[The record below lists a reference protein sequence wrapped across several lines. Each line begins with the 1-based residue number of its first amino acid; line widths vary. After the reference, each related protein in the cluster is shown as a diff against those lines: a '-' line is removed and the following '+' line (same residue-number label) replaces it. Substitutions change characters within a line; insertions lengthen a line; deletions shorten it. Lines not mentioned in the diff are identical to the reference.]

1 MAIRVVKGDWID
13 QYNEVV
19 TLLDSLVT
27 QVEEDIPKTQG
38 TKHLWEAVDDANRL
52 LCGPTR
58 SYVDQG

>member
-1 MAIRVVKGDWID
+1 MAIRVVKGEWID

-19 TLLDSLVT
+19 VLLDELVSH
-27 QVEEDIPKTQG
+27 VEEDIPRDEG
-38 TKHLWEAVDDANRL
+38 TKHLWRTIDDAKAL

>member
-1 MAIRVVKGDWID
+1 MAVRVVKGEWID

-19 TLLDSLVT
+19 ALLDTLVT
-27 QVEEDIPKTQG
+27 HVEEDIPRDEG
-38 TKHLWEAVDDANRL
+38 TKHLWQTVDDVKAF